1 MSFHAIAQR
10 KTNERELAKG
20 TLYSKNLGLP
30 GQEFFESD
38 HTLNYPHS
46 VARFYKAMGYK
57 LQWVEKN
64 HHNKQIVPAM
74 ILLDCVQQF
83 GLNQADFHPGE
94 INYDKLEAL
103 KSRTDFSNEKER
115 ENFDVDLTDAMIT
128 FMNYL
133 HYGKFNTNYNSIKTD
148 WDSSE
153 DFNTVSKLIAFMDSK
168 DFYTAVTSVQPALK
182 EYDDL
187 QKYMHLV
194 RGQYMGDNYEFPEEK
209 VRGMVINMERL
220 RWLSLKEGNHIMLNI
235 PSNTLKLYAGDSTYN
250 FKTLVGAPTAPT
262 PSFESGIK
270 HFSVSPTVKTNH
282 FSDKSLRMNT
292 FVYFDDT
299 SVITLHDIAALPDE
313 TVQGNLGIGV
323 KNLQRLSMLLLEQD
337 GSGQRIPT
345 LRKAFE
351 KYTKLDFV
359 LRKSMPVAVIY
370 LTCEILKGQLMTYP
384 DVYHLDQI
392 LKDRMYIN
400 SAPIMMVAEIK
411 K

>member
-1 MSFHAIAQR
+1 MKNSTTINSSPKLSSSLFICWIVIVLIHMSFHAIAQR

-209 VRGMVINMERL
+209 VRGMVINMEQND
-220 RWLSLKEGNHIMLNI
+220 LK
-235 PSNTLKLYAGDSTYN
+235 
-250 FKTLVGAPTAPT
+250 TA
-262 PSFESGIK
+262 F
-270 HFSVSPTVKTNH
+270 
-282 FSDKSLRMNT
+282 
-292 FVYFDDT
+292 
-299 SVITLHDIAALPDE
+299 
-313 TVQGNLGIGV
+313 
-323 KNLQRLSMLLLEQD
+323 
-337 GSGQRIPT
+337 
-345 LRKAFE
+345 
-351 KYTKLDFV
+351 
-359 LRKSMPVAVIY
+359 
-370 LTCEILKGQLMTYP
+370 
-384 DVYHLDQI
+384 
-392 LKDRMYIN
+392 
-400 SAPIMMVAEIK
+400 
-411 K
+411 